1 MGVTH
6 DQAVCLRH
14 REWSETSQ
22 TVLLLTQRHGLV
34 RGLAKGSRRERAV
47 FSGGF
52 ELLQLGEVGLILKP
66 DSDLA
71 LLTEWDLLNPHS
83 AIRLDH
89 RASVLAL
96 VAAELTAS
104 VLAVHDPHPEV
115 FDALLTLL
123 DAASEMPAE
132 SPHALAVYLA
142 GLLRDTGQWPQLTP
156 PPADQVAEAFAF
168 SPSRGRLEPDHAH
181 AIASGDPF
189 DPGSRHDAVWPIR
202 TQTVRYL
209 DRLGEADPP
218 AADRATVLRGVRFL
232 TAWLAYR
239 AGRRPHSL
247 KSFLRVTSD

>member
-22 TVLLLTQRHGLV
+22 TVLLFTQRHGIV
-34 RGLAKGSRRERAV
+34 RGLAKGSRRERAA

-89 RASVLAL
+89 RAFVLAL

-104 VLAVHDPHPEV
+104 VLAVHDPHPEI
-115 FDALLTLL
+115 FDGLLTLL
-123 DAASEMPAE
+123 DAASGAPAE

-142 GLLRDTGQWPQLTP
+142 SLLRDTGQWPQLTAP
-156 PPADQVAEAFAF
+156 TARDADAFAF
-168 SPSRGRLEPDHAH
+168 NPARGRLEADA
-181 AIASGDPF
+181 ANSIASSDPF

-202 TQTVRYL
+202 SQTVRYL
-209 DRLGEADPP
+209 DQLEQAGHP
-218 AADRATVLRGVRFL
+218 AAERATVLRGVRFL